1 MFNKNNNLLEVYVK
15 NVKDNLASSFDFAAH
30 RRRRQLI
37 KLANYFVWVMVA
49 VVVMII
55 LNTLALYPTAKN
67 FYQEAK
73 EAKLDYQNLLSDID
87 KNDSN
92 SVDYRLRHLDVH
104 LEASLSNL
112 RQLKYSPIAWLPMF
126 KGKIN
131 DAENILVAG
140 KLTEET
146 VAMVWDSGQAYI
158 KLINSDKGFD
168 FTKLST
174 TDKKNFLAAIESGKK
189 LFPKVNENIKYIEEL
204 INNISDPE
212 FLWQYDVDV
221 ESFKRSLV
229 NFKKIVATAEPI
241 AQIMP
246 TLAGYPEA
254 TNFLFVFQNNNEL
267 RPTGGFIGTYGL
279 ATTNNG
285 ELTKFK
291 THDVYHL
298 DWPAK
303 EKLKIEPPQPIKKYL
318 GQEYWF
324 MRDAN
329 WSPNWPDSAKKIVW
343 FYNQEAEAN
352 SLPQEKFDLVIAI
365 TPKVVADLLRIT
377 GSITIRGQAYSSEN
391 FTALLQENTEKNYTK
406 LGFSEFDRKEIVGEI
421 ARELEKRILM
431 KTVEYWQDVSGV
443 LADNLASKDILIF
456 SFDSELAS
464 FLQEKKW
471 AGAQSD
477 FKGDYLGVVDANLHA
492 LKTDAIINKN
502 INYEVRETNDG
513 LLAKVSINYS
523 HLGDF
528 DWKTDKYKTF
538 TRIYTPL
545 GSKLL
550 KVIGFFGSDKDILSG
565 IENDRQ
571 WFGAYTE
578 VEPGKLGGL
587 SFEYLLPYNLY
598 EQFKVGKYSLNLD
611 KQPGS
616 RVSDLVV
623 GLYFKKPIV
632 KYSPTGLNVKKI
644 GSSIVWQ
651 ESLGGDKYYEVN
663 F

>member
-1 MFNKNNNLLEVYVK
+1 M
-15 NVKDNLASSFDFAAH
+15 KDNLVSNFDFAAH

-37 KLANYFVWVMVA
+37 KLANYCIWMMVA

-55 LNTLALYPTAKN
+55 LNILALYPAAKN
-67 FYQEAK
+67 FYREAK
-73 EAKLDYQNLLSDID
+73 EAKVDYQNLLNDIS
-87 KNDSN
+87 KNDSTA
-92 SVDYRLRHLDVH
+92 VDYRLKHLDTH
-104 LEASLSNL
+104 LESSLTNL
-112 RQLKYSPIAWLPMF
+112 RQLKYSPIAWLPIL

-146 VAMVWDSGQAYI
+146 IAMVWNSGQAYI
-158 KLINSDKGFD
+158 KLINSDKQFD
-168 FTKLST
+168 FTKLSAA
-174 TDKKNFLAAIESGKK
+174 DKKSFLAAIESGKE
-189 LFPKVNENIKYIEEL
+189 LFPKVNENINYIEES
-204 INNISDPE
+204 INRIGDPE

-221 ESFKRSLV
+221 ESFKRNLAD
-229 NFKKIVATAEPI
+229 FKKIVAAAEPL

-246 TLAGYPEA
+246 TLAGYPRA

-279 ATTNNG
+279 AITNNG
-285 ELTKFK
+285 ELTKFQ

-318 GQEYWF
+318 GQDYWF

-343 FYNQEAEAN
+343 FYNQEAAAN

-365 TPKVVADLLRIT
+365 TPKVVVDLLKII
-377 GSITIRGQAYSSEN
+377 GPITIRGQVYSSEN
-391 FTALLQENTEKNYTK
+391 FTTLLQENTEKNYAK
-406 LGFSEFDRKEIVGEI
+406 LGLSEFDRKEIVGEI
-421 ARELEKRILM
+421 AKELEKKILT
-431 KTVEYWQDVSGV
+431 KAAEYWQAVSGI

-477 FKGDYLGVVDANLHA
+477 FKGDYLEVVDANLHA

-502 INYEVRETNDG
+502 INYEVKETNDG

-523 HLGDF
+523 HLGDL

-538 TRIYTPL
+538 TRIYIPL

-565 IENDRQ
+565 IENGRQ

-598 EQFKVGKYSLNLD
+598 EQLKVGKYSLNLD

-623 GLYFKKPIV
+623 GLYFKEPII
-632 KYSPTGLNVKKI
+632 KYNPTGLNVKKI